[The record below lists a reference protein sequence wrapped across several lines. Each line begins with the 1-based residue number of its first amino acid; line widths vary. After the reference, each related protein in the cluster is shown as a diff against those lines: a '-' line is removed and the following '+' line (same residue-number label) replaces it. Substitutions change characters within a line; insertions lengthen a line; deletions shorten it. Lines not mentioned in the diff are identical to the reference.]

1 MKKLLIALML
11 LLPVV
16 SNATTPPNCRLMKR
30 DETALACTIYYEA
43 RGAAQVDKLSI
54 AFITINRM
62 KQKKISLVEVVK
74 APGQYSYMNRHDLVP
89 HEKDAWL
96 ESKNIAKQML
106 RLAKNPRLYK
116 ISDIT
121 QGATY
126 YHDRSIKNPWNF
138 TRTLKTSNIIA
149 YKE

>member
-1 MKKLLIALML
+1 MKKLLLALML
-11 LLPVV
+11 LIPVV
-16 SNATTPPNCRLMKR
+16 SNATTTNCAEMRR

-43 RGAAQVDKLSI
+43 RGASQIDKLSI

-74 APGQYSYMNRHDLVP
+74 APGQYSYMGRHDLVP
-89 HEKDAWL
+89 HEADAWL
-96 ESKNIAKQML
+96 ESKNIAKNML
-106 RLAKNPRLYK
+106 ILAKNSKLYEAA
-116 ISDIT
+116 DIT
-121 QGATY
+121 HGATY